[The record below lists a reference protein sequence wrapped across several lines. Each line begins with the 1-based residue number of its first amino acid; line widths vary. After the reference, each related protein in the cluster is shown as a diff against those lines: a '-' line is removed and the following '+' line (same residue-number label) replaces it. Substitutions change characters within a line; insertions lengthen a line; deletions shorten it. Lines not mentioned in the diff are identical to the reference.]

1 MLTKSDSRLLE
12 DLSALADGELEPAE
26 VARVCTRWRD
36 DPELRGRWHAYQL
49 IGDVLRSEDL
59 AASGARD
66 AALLASLRGR
76 LANEPVVLAPEPA
89 SASPDAPVP
98 MRAAA
103 RRGRWAWKAPA
114 AVAAGFVAVAG
125 VLTVVGLPETAPPGG
140 AVLARSGAG
149 TGAPA
154 AALRAASPDVV
165 LANDRVVRDARL
177 DRYLNAHKQF
187 AGTSALGMPSGF
199 LRNAAVETPN
209 R

>member
-12 DLSALADGELEPAE
+12 DLSALADGELGPAE
-26 VARVCTRWRD
+26 ADQACLRWRD
-36 DPELRGRWHAYQL
+36 DPQLRERWHAYQL

-66 AALLASLRGR
+66 AAFLVGLRAR
-76 LANEPVVLAPEPA
+76 LANEPVVLAPESVPDA
-89 SASPDAPVP
+89 SASQP
-98 MRAAA
+98 AA

-125 VLTVVGLPETAPPGG
+125 VLTVVGLPETAPPGS
-140 AVLARSGAG
+140 ATLARATSGAS
-149 TGAPA
+149 PA
-154 AALRAASPDVV
+154 AALRAEAFV
-165 LANDRVVRDARL
+165 ANGRVVRDARL

>member
-26 VARVCTRWRD
+26 VAQACARWRD
-36 DPELRGRWHAYQL
+36 DPELRERWHAYQL

-59 AASGARD
+59 AASGARN
-66 AALLASLRGR
+66 AAFLAGLRER
-76 LANEPVVLAPEPA
+76 LATEPVVLAPE
-89 SASPDAPVP
+89 SAAAVPDGP
-98 MRAAA
+98 MTGAAA

-125 VLTVVGLPETAPPGG
+125 VLTVVGLPGTAPSGG
-140 AVLARSGAG
+140 ATLARSVPGVS
-149 TGAPA
+149 PA
-154 AALRAASPDVV
+154 TALSAASPEAFV
-165 LANDRVVRDARL
+165 ANGRVVRDARL

-199 LRNAAVETPN
+199 LRNAAVEAPN

>member
-12 DLSALADGELEPAE
+12 DLSALTDGELEPADVAE
-26 VARVCTRWRD
+26 VCARWRD

-59 AASGARD
+59 AASGTRD
-66 AALLASLRGR
+66 AAFLAALRGR

-89 SASPDAPVP
+89 P
-98 MRAAA
+98 AAA
-103 RRGRWAWKAPA
+103 AVPATRTGARRSGWAWKAPA

-125 VLTVVGLPETAPPGG
+125 VLTVVGLPGIAPSGS
-140 AVLARSGAG
+140 AVIARSAPGAS
-149 TGAPA
+149 PA
-154 AALRAASPDVV
+154 AALNAASPEVFV
-165 LANDRVVRDARL
+165 ANGRVVRDARL

-199 LRNAAVETPN
+199 LRNAAVEAPN